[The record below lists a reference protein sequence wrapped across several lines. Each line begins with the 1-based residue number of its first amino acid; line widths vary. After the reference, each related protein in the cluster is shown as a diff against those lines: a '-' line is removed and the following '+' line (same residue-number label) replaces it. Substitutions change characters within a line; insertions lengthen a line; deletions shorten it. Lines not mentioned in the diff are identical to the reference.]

1 MIIPSVTTVVASIE
15 LVTSEAV
22 VVSVDASVAVVVT
35 GSSSSIVVRG
45 ESVDNSIASSTM
57 VVRRESIGVE
67 VSTDVRRIVV
77 SSGTCSDEDS
87 LTHRSS

>member
-1 MIIPSVTTVVASIE
+1 MITSSVTTVVASIE

-22 VVSVDASVAVVVT
+22 VVSVDASVAVVVI

-45 ESVDNSIASSTM
+45 ESVDTSMI
-57 VVRRESIGVE
+57 VVRRESIRVE
-67 VSTDVRRIVV
+67 VSTDVRIVV

-87 LTHRSS
+87 RTLTHRS